1 MAASGIRGGGVLNG
15 RVGRK
20 AEWALMAD
28 CVEKLAVALGRRLS
42 L

>member
-1 MAASGIRGGGVLNG
+1 MRSGRQLSMVSIA
-15 RVGRK
+15 K
-20 AEWALMAD
+20 AVILLSAD